1 MDNRE
6 LSHLGTK
13 IVLKYGS
20 LSYLALTYEIS
31 PKC

>member
-1 MDNRE
+1 MENRE

-13 IVLKYGS
+13 IVLKFGS
-20 LSYLALTYEIS
+20 LSYLALIYEVS